1 MNYQGMLIHRKR
13 LERGWSQEG
22 LCKGICAVSY
32 LSKIEQGKATPS
44 EDVLEL
50 LFERLGVHV
59 DHQVSTRASLLSEE
73 AYELLFS
80 GEFAALYK
88 RIPEWKEE
96 KHLATEAG
104 LDLLLLTQ
112 VLESGEALVDEALEA
127 CMSSRQ
133 LAMQRIY
140 QNRLDEAIH
149 LMPSA
154 YTYYWAGMD
163 AYEKGHNPSVA
174 IEYLLMAYELA
185 SREGAPRLM
194 LNAKLYIGNCYSEC
208 RDIENMKAHYKVAER
223 LAKALHDEQ
232 ALESIAYNIA
242 ATQLETG
249 DYAAAYEYF
258 STLSNA
264 NVMSLHKLA
273 ICCEKL
279 GKVFEARDA
288 LDKAKG
294 TECEYP
300 SNNLAEK
307 MCELVRFRLDN
318 PDYLVKENYGDML
331 LDCFEECREQLPI
344 GYASFHLPWVLEW
357 YTANRLYK
365 KAYELLMDF
374 PVKADLKVL

>member
-32 LSKIEQGKATPS
+32 LSKIEQGKAAPS

-59 DHQVSTRASLLSEE
+59 DHQVSTRASQLTEE
-73 AYELLFS
+73 AYELLFT
-80 GEFAALYK
+80 GEFEALHK
-88 RIPEWKEE
+88 RIKEWKDE
-96 KHLATEAG
+96 KYQATEAG

-112 VLESGEALVDEALEA
+112 VLESGEALVDEALED

-149 LMPSA
+149 LMPIA

-208 RDIENMKAHYKVAER
+208 RDIENMKVHYKVAER
-223 LAKALHDEQ
+223 LAKVLHDDQ
-232 ALESIAYNIA
+232 ALDSIAYNIA

-264 NVMSLHKLA
+264 GVMSLHKLA

-279 GKVFEARDA
+279 GRVSEAKAA
-288 LDKAKG
+288 LDKTVG
-294 TECEYP
+294 MECEYP

-318 PDYLVKENYGDML
+318 PDYLLKANYGDML
-331 LDCFEECREQLPI
+331 LDCFKECREQLPI

-357 YTANRLYK
+357 YTANRQYK
-365 KAYELLMDF
+365 KAYELLLDF
-374 PVKADLKVL
+374 PANMN

>member
-13 LERGWSQEG
+13 LERGWSQGG

-59 DHQVSTRASLLSEE
+59 DHQVSTIASQLSEE
-73 AYELLFS
+73 AYELLFT
-80 GEFAALYK
+80 GEFEAFHK
-88 RIPEWKEE
+88 RIKEWKDE
-96 KHLATEAG
+96 KYQATEAG
-104 LDLLLLTQ
+104 LDLLLLRQ
-112 VLESGEALVDEALEA
+112 MLEGGEALVDEALEA

-149 LMPSA
+149 LMPIA

-185 SREGAPRLM
+185 SKEGAPRLM

-208 RDIENMKAHYKVAER
+208 RDIENMKVHYKVAER
-223 LAKALHDEQ
+223 LAKTLHDDQ
-232 ALESIAYNIA
+232 ALDSIAYNIA

-264 NVMSLHKLA
+264 GVMSLHKLA

-279 GKVFEARDA
+279 GKVSEAKNA
-288 LDKAKG
+288 LDKAAG
-294 TECEYP
+294 MECEYP

-318 PDYLVKENYGDML
+318 PDYLLKENYGGML
-331 LDCFEECREQLPI
+331 LDCFEECRKQLPI
-344 GYASFHLPWVLEW
+344 GYASFHLPWVLDW
-357 YTANRLYK
+357 YTANRQYK
-365 KAYELLMDF
+365 KAYELLLDF
-374 PVKADLKVL
+374 PANVN